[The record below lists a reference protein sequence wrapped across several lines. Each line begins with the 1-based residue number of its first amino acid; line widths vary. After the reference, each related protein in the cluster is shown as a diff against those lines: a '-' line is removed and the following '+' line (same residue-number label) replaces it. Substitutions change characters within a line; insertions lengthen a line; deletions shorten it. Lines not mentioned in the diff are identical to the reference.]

1 MTENNNGFDKETSTL
16 FSSDPENG
24 KKPIKKKNSAKKQQ
38 VTIACLALAVIAA
51 IAVYIFVVSP
61 YLQSGSET
69 EEEVVELLS
78 GEALGANNTVLL
90 YEKLTKDDIAK
101 IEVDNEKG
109 GYGFIYSGINKNF
122 SLIGHVNAPYD
133 TTLLSSL
140 TSSVGQMGASER
152 LLQDCDDF
160 AEYGLDETGNPASY
174 TVTTRE
180 GAVHTVYIGN
190 KTPSGQ
196 GYYARYEGRDTVYI
210 VGTGIA
216 KTVFSSLEEM
226 LTPKLALTMAQNDYF
241 MIKKFTLMRGEET
254 ALQIIYL
261 NEEEQ
266 KAAAA
271 ITAYKMLAPAN
282 YSVNST
288 NYLTALESIMEFKGK
303 STLAYKPTDEQ
314 LAEYGLDKAAFGI
327 YYTYGGIDQ
336 AVEFSEKNENGNYY
350 AYSSYY
356 DLIAEVDGDQLTWLE
371 WDSVKWVDYPIF
383 MMNINDIKTIKLES
397 DTASYTF
404 ALDGV
409 DKELTVVESE
419 SGTAPDVSIFRKFY
433 HVLLT
438 IHMQN
443 YVYEDLDREAADAL
457 VATDDPY
464 LTLTIETRAGQV
476 TEFKFYPYST
486 RRAYYTVNG
495 EGEFYVLRDMV
506 TKVITDAEKLM
517 AGEMIDPE
525 AHS

>member
-1 MTENNNGFDKETSTL
+1 MTENNNGFDKERSTL
-16 FSSDPENG
+16 FGSDPENG

-38 VTIACLALAVIAA
+38 LTIAVLAVVVIAA
-51 IAVYIFVVSP
+51 VLLYRFVVSP
-61 YLQSGSET
+61 YLQKGNET
-69 EEEVVELLS
+69 EAESVELLP
-78 GEALGANNTVLL
+78 GEALGTNNTLLL

-109 GYGFIYSGINKNF
+109 GYGFVYSGINKKF

-152 LLQDCDDF
+152 LYEDCDDF
-160 AEYGLDETGNPASY
+160 TEYGLDEAANPVSY
-174 TVTTRE
+174 TLTTRE
-180 GAVHTVYIGN
+180 GAVHTVYIGD

-196 GYYARYEGRDTVYI
+196 GYYARYAGRDAVYI
-210 VGTGIA
+210 VGTTIA
-216 KTVFSSLEEM
+216 KTIFSSLEEM
-226 LTPKLALTMAQNDYF
+226 LTPRLALTMAQNDYF
-241 MIKKFTLMRGEET
+241 MIRKFTLMRGDET
-254 ALQIIYL
+254 ALQVMYL
-261 NEEEQ
+261 DEEEQ

-282 YSVNST
+282 YSLNST
-288 NYLTALESIMEFKGK
+288 NYLTALEAIMDFTGK
-303 STLAYKPTDEQ
+303 STLAYKPTDEE
-314 LAEYGLDKAAFGI
+314 LAAFGLDTAAFGI

-336 AVEFSEKNENGNYY
+336 AVEFSEKNEDGNYY

-356 DLIAEVDGDQLTWLE
+356 DLIAEVDGEQLAWLE
-371 WDSVKWVDYPIF
+371 WESVKWVDYPVF
-383 MMNINDIKTIKLES
+383 MKNINDIKTVKVES

-404 ALDGV
+404 TLDGV
-409 DKELTVVESE
+409 DTELTVFENESK
-419 SGTAPDVSIFRKFY
+419 TAPDVSIFRKFY

-438 IHMQN
+438 IHMQD

-457 VATDDPY
+457 VLESEPY
-464 LTLTIETRAGQV
+464 LALTIETRAGQV
-476 TEFKFYPYST
+476 TEYKFYPYST

-495 EGEFYVLRDMV
+495 EGEFYVLRDKV